1 MKSFVTYCL
10 LLSFSSLLAQEPH
23 QVDPDER
30 LGTVSFPIS
39 CASGVQKPFERG
51 VALLHSFEYEEAVHQ
66 FQQVAASDPQCAMA
80 YWGQAMSLYQ
90 QLWAPPETPDL
101 LRGRDLAHKA
111 IEAKARTPRERDYIN
126 AVAVFYRDTDRRT
139 QDVRAKAYSQAM
151 EKVYRKYPK
160 DHEAAA
166 FYALSILGTSSG
178 TDLVSAKK
186 AIAILKPLLAEEPN
200 HPGIAHYIIH
210 ACDSPELAQTGLPAA
225 KQYAALAASSP
236 HAVHMPSH
244 IFARLGMW
252 QADIDSNLAALEV
265 AKKQASRHM
274 HMGHHSLHSWDFVEY
289 AYLQL
294 GESAKAKAVLDA
306 ISAVNKNDFPDTLR
320 DFYDSFPLRASA
332 LYTLETRQW
341 KDALALQAPS
351 DIAPYSQSVIYWAQ
365 AVAAGH
371 MHDGVAARAASDK
384 FNATVEATR
393 KSSRPYIAD
402 GMKTNQQEAEAW
414 TDFAE
419 GKADDAVKLL
429 RAVAEKQDKVGKG
442 EVELPAR
449 EMLADMLLEAGRP
462 QDALVEYGES
472 LRVDLNRFNGLYG
485 AARAAEAANQP
496 KRAAEFYAQLLKNCD
511 GPDADRPEL
520 ARAKSLMA
528 QR

>member
-1 MKSFVTYCL
+1 MKSLITCCL
-10 LLSFSSLLAQEPH
+10 FLSLSSLLAQEHH
-23 QVDPDER
+23 QSDPDER

-39 CASGVQKPFERG
+39 CASDAQKPFERG
-51 VALLHSFEYEEAVHQ
+51 VALLHSFEYEEAGHQ

-80 YWGQAMSLYQ
+80 YWGQAMSLYH
-90 QLWAPPETPDL
+90 QLWGPPDTPDL
-101 LRGRDLAHKA
+101 LRGRELAHKA
-111 IEAKARTPRERDYIN
+111 QDAKTKTARERDYTN
-126 AVAVFYRDTDRRT
+126 AVAIFYRDADPKT
-139 QDVRAKAYSQAM
+139 QDARAKAYSQAM

-178 TDLVSAKK
+178 TDLISAKK

-200 HPGIAHYIIH
+200 HPGIAHYMIH

-252 QADIDSNLAALEV
+252 QADIDSNLAAIEA

-274 HMGHHSLHSWDFVEY
+274 HVGHHSLHSWDFVEY

-294 GESAKAKAVLDA
+294 GESAKAKAVLDS
-306 ISAVNKNDFPDTLR
+306 IGAVHKDDFPDTLR

-332 LYTLETRQW
+332 LYMLETRQW
-341 KDALALQAPS
+341 RDALALQPPS
-351 DIAPYSQSVIYWAQ
+351 DVAPYSQAVIYWAR

-371 MHDGVAARAASDK
+371 LHDAVAARSALDQ
-384 FNATVEATR
+384 FNAMVEATR
-393 KSSRPYIAD
+393 KSPKPYIAD
-402 GMKTNQQEAEAW
+402 GMKTNQQETEAW

-419 GKADDAVKLL
+419 GKTTDALKLL
-429 RAVAEKQDKVGKG
+429 RTVAERQDKVGKR

-449 EMLADMLLEAGRP
+449 EMLADMLLEMGRP
-462 QDALVEYGES
+462 QEALVEYEQS

-496 KRAAEFYAQLLKNCD
+496 KKAAEFYAQLLKNCD

-520 ARAKSLMA
+520 ARAKSLVA